1 MWREIVG
8 LGDQASL
15 ATSKAMHGVPFYGP
29 TLDSRP
35 VPARLFLL
43 CGPLRKHVLLH
54 DLSGERRI
62 ARGRDKYLASYYL
75 GKLCLTRRTINFSL
89 ETLSGNREES
99 QRRTIGRTSRKELS
113 MTDCKTYSEGG

>member
-15 ATSKAMHGVPFYGP
+15 ATSKAMHGIPFYGP

-75 GKLCLTRRTINFSL
+75 GKLRLTLRTINFSL
-89 ETLSGNREES
+89 ETPSG
-99 QRRTIGRTSRKELS
+99 RTIHALTPANVYSDIRLVGTLTSVI
-113 MTDCKTYSEGG
+113 CN

>member
-1 MWREIVG
+1 MWRQIVG

-29 TLDSRP
+29 TLNSRL

-54 DLSGERRI
+54 DLSGGEGYLGNR
-62 ARGRDKYLASYYL
+62 YLASYYL
-75 GKLCLTRRTINFSL
+75 GKLRLIRRTINFSL
-89 ETLSGNREES
+89 ETLSGNRAES
-99 QRRTIGRTSRKELS
+99 QRNS
-113 MTDCKTYSEGG
+113 

>member
-75 GKLCLTRRTINFSL
+75 GKLRLTRRTINFSL

-99 QRRTIGRTSRKELS
+99 QRNS
-113 MTDCKTYSEGG
+113 

>member
-1 MWREIVG
+1 VVG
-8 LGDQASL
+8 RPNELSDLQSE
-15 ATSKAMHGVPFYGP
+15 HGVPFNGP
-29 TLDSRP
+29 ALDSRP

-75 GKLCLTRRTINFSL
+75 GKLRLTRRTINFSL
-89 ETLSGNREES
+89 ETPSGNREES
-99 QRRTIGRTSRKELS
+99 QRNS
-113 MTDCKTYSEGG
+113 